1 MEKLLDRLAF
11 KFQFDKIW
19 FHFSQILTMDC
30 CIEFSVI
37 AMESES
43 DWFISFKI
51 NADCSAKF
59 DKRIVGIEIGRHRAN
74 KIFILCFCS
83 HNTLIYQCHSAP
95 VWLGNS
101 KKKVWSRF
109 RLSI

>member
-59 DKRIVGIEIGRHRAN
+59 DKRIVGIKIGRHRAN
-74 KIFILCFCS
+74 KIFILCFCF
-83 HNTLIYQCHSAP
+83 HNTLIY
-95 VWLGNS
+95 
-101 KKKVWSRF
+101 
-109 RLSI
+109 